1 MSHLNFSVMNVMKKI
16 VLCLVLIILYL
27 SVLSQDKYIYDEY
40 GDKYYFIENSST
52 KYVKFENVI
61 PNKNNI
67 NILSALSSNIDT
79 ISNNFYRME
88 IETRNISLF
97 YDKIRKMDS
106 VLYSNELYMLV
117 IQQYNVV
124 SIKYC

>member
-67 NILSALSSNIDT
+67 NILSALSSI
-79 ISNNFYRME
+79 
-88 IETRNISLF
+88 
-97 YDKIRKMDS
+97 
-106 VLYSNELYMLV
+106 
-117 IQQYNVV
+117 
-124 SIKYC
+124 